1 MTRMD
6 IGAAIRQQMLS
17 VLIDAIGRPGA
28 ASAPTAAAGVSPPT
42 PVASTGT
49 HAGGLATGAAIP
61 LPPLRPGAEVFA
73 RVIAVTPEG
82 DATIAIG
89 DRLAAARIAG
99 HALPEAARQ
108 PGATLLLRVDATGET
123 PRFTLI
129 RVEPAPLAARPPG
142 LDPTLAAGLSQR
154 APLGLATDGAPAAA
168 RALPGAVL
176 DVPDPARP
184 EALRLKAGPPA
195 LPAVI
200 QATAAAAAPRQ
211 ASAAA
216 LFAEIAPLVERADAP
231 LPPAAAATARA
242 LLDGRLDGEAP
253 IAPESLKQAIQRAAV
268 PAEALV
274 ARGDPAIAD
283 VKTMIVA
290 LRSLLALAE
299 QRPATGGPEPDAE
312 PPHRDLGPAAI
323 RPALPRLDT
332 EAEPTAIVG
341 TLAREADQA
350 VERSRLHQIAS
361 LPDARPDLR
370 PGEAVRQQL
379 SFDLPLALG
388 QQTAIAGFRIEREKR
403 GGKQAQG
410 GAIDSWGVRF
420 AIDADGLG
428 PVQAHLRLTGNAVSV
443 SLWAE
448 DTATR
453 QQFLESLPLLEA
465 ALAESALDI
474 GELAI
479 LAGRPVDP
487 KPQAGLFLDRSS

>member
-28 ASAPTAAAGVSPPT
+28 ASAPTPAAGVSPPT

-129 RVEPAPLAARPPG
+129 RVEPAPVAARPPG

-216 LFAEIAPLVERADAP
+216 LFAEIAPLVGRADAP

-242 LLDGRLDGEAP
+242 LLDGRLDGE
-253 IAPESLKQAIQRAAV
+253 
-268 PAEALV
+268 
-274 ARGDPAIAD
+274 
-283 VKTMIVA
+283 T
-290 LRSLLALAE
+290 
-299 QRPATGGPEPDAE
+299 
-312 PPHRDLGPAAI
+312 
-323 RPALPRLDT
+323 
-332 EAEPTAIVG
+332 
-341 TLAREADQA
+341 
-350 VERSRLHQIAS
+350 RSRPS
-361 LPDARPDLR
+361 R
-370 PGEAVRQQL
+370 
-379 SFDLPLALG
+379 
-388 QQTAIAGFRIEREKR
+388 
-403 GGKQAQG
+403 
-410 GAIDSWGVRF
+410 
-420 AIDADGLG
+420 
-428 PVQAHLRLTGNAVSV
+428 
-443 SLWAE
+443 
-448 DTATR
+448 
-453 QQFLESLPLLEA
+453 
-465 ALAESALDI
+465 
-474 GELAI
+474 
-479 LAGRPVDP
+479 
-487 KPQAGLFLDRSS
+487 